1 MSHATRAIPGWA
13 TFTRIWAWTSSF
25 TCSSQRAGS
34 GSGTGTSA
42 STASSIS
49 SASSSLLET
58 CAYSDAGPVSSS
70 CAIRRMVTASKPSF
84 ARTSRAVFTTS
95 SWESAGFAARRP
107 GGRRHGGGG
116 TVTRTLY
123 LTRTAFVC
131 RTVFVQ
137 RTTFESGDLV
147 TTAEADVRAVLD
159 RLAQAWNDGDA
170 TAYGRLFTEDAD
182 YVTFFGLNFPGREA
196 IEESHR
202 ALFEGPL
209 KGSKLTGRL
218 GAAAKV

>member
-1 MSHATRAIPGWA
+1 M
-13 TFTRIWAWTSSF
+13 
-25 TCSSQRAGS
+25 
-34 GSGTGTSA
+34 
-42 STASSIS
+42 
-49 SASSSLLET
+49 
-58 CAYSDAGPVSSS
+58 
-70 CAIRRMVTASKPSF
+70 
-84 ARTSRAVFTTS
+84 
-95 SWESAGFAARRP
+95 
-107 GGRRHGGGG
+107 
-116 TVTRTLY
+116 
-123 LTRTAFVC
+123 
-131 RTVFVQ
+131 
-137 RTTFESGDLV
+137 

-218 GAAAKV
+218 GGTAKVRFVRPDVAVAVVGGGSSLTGADTADEGRESTVSFVLVQDGGEWLITAFQNTRVSDPRS